1 MHGLPELA
9 KRYSSTVTA
18 LPGCSSVSIELTHQR
33 LYSARSRRRASRG
46 ANGGDGDDGPLGS
59 ARLAVRRGRRRHL
72 QAGTCK
78 RHIPSDNSAQQAVP
92 SPTTTP
98 KIRAG
103 PDRRPRAS
111 ATPQAR
117 RKSRGVGRNRSPPRR
132 HLHARAPGSRAR
144 RRRRWAGTGTGSHG
158 FAFSGPAQGQVLGM
172 SARPDH
178 DSESG
183 PAAALLAAR
192 GTGSSLAADGGA
204 GPAARAQPDCG

>member
-1 MHGLPELA
+1 MALLCTPYPSWQNGILL
-9 KRYSSTVTA
+9 RNT

-78 RHIPSDNSAQQAVP
+78 RHIRSANSAQQAVP
-92 SPTTTP
+92 SPAATP
-98 KIRAG
+98 GSGRTLNPKVRVW

-117 RKSRGVGRNRSPPRR
+117 RKSRGVGRNRPPPPATCTRAR
-132 HLHARAPGSRAR
+132 PGRARAVAED
-144 RRRRWAGTGTGSHG
+144 
-158 FAFSGPAQGQVLGM
+158 GPAQ
-172 SARPDH
+172 
-178 DSESG
+178 
-183 PAAALLAAR
+183 
-192 GTGSSLAADGGA
+192 
-204 GPAARAQPDCG
+204 ARARTASPSAAQHKARS